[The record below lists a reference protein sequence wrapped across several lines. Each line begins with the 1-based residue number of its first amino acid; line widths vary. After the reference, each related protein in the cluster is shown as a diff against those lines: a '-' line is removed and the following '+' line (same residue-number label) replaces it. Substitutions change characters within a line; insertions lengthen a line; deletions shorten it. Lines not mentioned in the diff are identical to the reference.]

1 MTSTKNDDIFSLDA
15 YSVILLG
22 LDDAFD
28 VLDHL
33 RRGGNM
39 KKANEKIR
47 ERIEANRFLYWEVA
61 EKVGIAQSNLSV
73 WLRTE
78 MREDRKQ
85 RVEKAID
92 ELLAE
97 RKEG

>member
-1 MTSTKNDDIFSLDA
+1 M
-15 YSVILLG
+15 
-22 LDDAFD
+22 
-28 VLDHL
+28 
-33 RRGGNM
+33 
-39 KKANEKIR
+39 KANQKIR
-47 ERIEANRFLYWEVA
+47 DRIDKYRLKNWEVA
-61 EKVGIAQSNLSV
+61 IAIGISDSRLSV

-97 RKEG
+97 RKES

>member
-1 MTSTKNDDIFSLDA
+1 MREL
-15 YSVILLG
+15 
-22 LDDAFD
+22 
-28 VLDHL
+28 
-33 RRGGNM
+33 
-39 KKANEKIR
+39 KANQEIR
-47 ERIEANRFLYWEVA
+47 DAIFFNRLRNWEVA
-61 EKVGIAQSNLSV
+61 EQIGISDSRLSV

>member
-1 MTSTKNDDIFSLDA
+1 
-15 YSVILLG
+15 
-22 LDDAFD
+22 
-28 VLDHL
+28 
-33 RRGGNM
+33 M
-39 KKANEKIR
+39 KSKANVKIR
-47 ERIEANRFLYWEVA
+47 ERIESNRFLYWEVA

>member
-1 MTSTKNDDIFSLDA
+1 M
-15 YSVILLG
+15 
-22 LDDAFD
+22 
-28 VLDHL
+28 
-33 RRGGNM
+33 
-39 KKANEKIR
+39 KANLDIRHKI
-47 ERIEANRFLYWEVA
+47 ESNRILYWEVA
-61 EKVGIAQSNLSV
+61 DRVGIAQSNLSV

-97 RKEG
+97 QKEG

>member
-1 MTSTKNDDIFSLDA
+1 M
-15 YSVILLG
+15 
-22 LDDAFD
+22 
-28 VLDHL
+28 
-33 RRGGNM
+33 
-39 KKANEKIR
+39 KANQEIR
-47 ERIEANRFLYWEVA
+47 NAIESNRILYWEVA
-61 EKVGIAQSNLSV
+61 DKVGIAQSNLSV

-97 RKEG
+97 RKDITQ